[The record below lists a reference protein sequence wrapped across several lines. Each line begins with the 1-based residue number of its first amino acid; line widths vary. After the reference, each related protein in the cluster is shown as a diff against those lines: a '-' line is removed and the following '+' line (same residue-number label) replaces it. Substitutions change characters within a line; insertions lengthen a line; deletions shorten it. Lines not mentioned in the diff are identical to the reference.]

1 MNLLPLPDDLLEL
14 ISSKI
19 PENDRFA
26 TGYELTI
33 EAYSNNVNGFN
44 LIVAPGRS
52 HFDSLFKGG
61 YEDFTLAALEEAM
74 LPARPHE
81 LGFRYT
87 RQTAKRQKI
96 DANSSAAQVRSRIEG
111 RAVAIKHFTSDLQ
124 MIQVG
129 NHNLLLEPVRSHY
142 ERDEYGNPKFDE
154 NRWGTQIRDALRM
167 INPKGEIELISHPG
181 NRFAILDGAV
191 TIQLKPVARIQ
202 VMYDAA
208 FRGMLYRF
216 HIRNRR

>member
-52 HFDSLFKGG
+52 HFDSLFKVG

-74 LPARPHE
+74 LPARPHD
-81 LGFRYT
+81 GFRHT
-87 RQTAKRQKI
+87 RQTAKRQRT
-96 DANSSAAQVRSRIEG
+96 DADSSAAQVMSRIEG

-129 NHNLLLEPVRSHY
+129 NHNLLREPVRSDY
-142 ERDEYGNPKFDE
+142 ERDEYGNRVKFDE

-167 INPKGEIELISHPG
+167 INPEGEIELISHPG

-208 FRGMLYRF
+208 FKGMLYRF
-216 HIRNRR
+216 PRRL